1 MSQSGFITLV
11 NLLEASYEETV
22 EILRS
27 NSAMCLL
34 YLYDTGYSD
43 DVDIENL
50 EPTYYISGKGLEIPQ
65 LERVEYD
72 SLVLF
77 KLFTGD
83 NFLNNKGWDE
93 ILNPLGFQIF
103 ENE

>member
-22 EILRS
+22 EILTS
-27 NSAMCLL
+27 NPAWCLICL
-34 YLYDTGYSD
+34 DHSEYSNDVEVD
-43 DVDIENL
+43 DPDL
-50 EPTYYISGKGLEIPQ
+50 TYYIAGKGLEVTQ

-72 SLVLF
+72 SLVIF
-77 KLFTGD
+77 KLFSED
-83 NFLNNKGWDE
+83 EFPFEKSWDE

-103 ENE
+103 E

>member
-22 EILRS
+22 EILTS
-27 NSAMCLL
+27 NPAQCLICL
-34 YLYDTGYSD
+34 DHSDYSD
-43 DVDIENL
+43 DVGVDNPDL
-50 EPTYYISGKGLEIPQ
+50 TYYIAGIEVTQ

-72 SLVLF
+72 SLVIF
-77 KLFTGD
+77 KLFSED
-83 NFLNNKGWDE
+83 EFPFEKSWDE

-103 ENE
+103 E